1 MSYVTLPRKY
11 LSLLALA
18 VSLLVFAPQQAH
30 AARHMELALQD
41 DAVLLQKLY
50 YNQDLALRQIHA
62 LGVRHIRANLLWTRV
77 LPGWESN
84 RRFQPQSLHYNWS
97 QYDQLIDAAARYGM
111 RVQLTIAG
119 PAPAWATGNHVVGV
133 YKPNA
138 GKFGAFT
145 RSAAAH
151 FRGRVS
157 RYSIWN
163 EPNYV
168 GWLKPLRSGPKIY
181 RGLMASGY
189 RGIKSVDPGAQVLFG
204 ETVPFAIKGRA
215 TSPLWFLR
223 GATCVNRHWKR
234 GCRKGLRADGYA
246 HHPYDFTHSP
256 RHRYPGR
263 NNVTIGTL
271 GRLNKAL
278 KRLARSGS
286 LRTSRGR
293 RLNIYLTEFG
303 YFSRGKRRLPS
314 SRRAKYLRQAYR
326 IARRTPHVKQ
336 LLQYLLVSPPRAL
349 GNFDTALI
357 GRNGRAT
364 RVYHAVRK
372 AGR

>member
-1 MSYVTLPRKY
+1 VTLLRKS

-18 VSLLVFAPQQAH
+18 ASLLVFIPQQAH

-50 YNQDLALRQIHA
+50 YNQDLALSQIRG
-62 LGVRHIRANLLWTRV
+62 LGVRNIRANLLWTRV
-77 LPGWESN
+77 LPSWEAN
-84 RRFQPQSLHYNWS
+84 RRRQPQTLHYDWG

-111 RVQLTIAG
+111 RVQLTVAG

-133 YKPNA
+133 YKPKA
-138 GKFGAFT
+138 AKFGAFA
-145 RSAAAH
+145 RAAATH

-189 RGIKSVDPGAQVLFG
+189 HGIKSVDSGAQVLFG
-204 ETVPFAIKGRA
+204 ETVPYAIKGRA

-223 GATCVNRHWKR
+223 GATCVNRRWKR

-256 RHRYPGR
+256 RYRYPGKD
-263 NNVTIGTL
+263 NVTMGTL
-271 GRLNKAL
+271 GRLTNAL
-278 KRLARSGS
+278 NRLARNGS
-286 LRTSRGR
+286 LRTSRGK
-293 RLNIYLTEFG
+293 RLDVYLTEFG
-303 YFSRGKRRLPS
+303 YFGSGKRRIAS
-314 SRRAKYLRQAYR
+314 GRRASYLRQAYR
-326 IARRTPHVKQ
+326 IARRNSRVKQ
-336 LLQYLLVSPPRAL
+336 MLQYLLVSPPKAL
-349 GNFDTALI
+349 GNFDTALLS
-357 GRNGRAT
+357 RNGRLTPA
-364 RVYHAVRK
+364 YHALHKTVH
-372 AGR
+372 

>member
-18 VSLLVFAPQQAH
+18 VSLLFFAPQQAR

-50 YNQDLALRQIHA
+50 YNQDLALQQIRA

-77 LPGWESN
+77 LPGWQTN
-84 RRFQPQSLHYNWS
+84 RRTQPRHLFYDWS
-97 QYDQLIDAAARYGM
+97 QYDQLIDAANRYGM
-111 RVQLTIAG
+111 HVQLTVAG

-133 YKPNA
+133 YKPKA
-138 GKFGAFT
+138 RKFRAFT
-145 RSAAAH
+145 RAAARH

-168 GWLKPLRSGPKIY
+168 GWLKPLRSGPRISP
-181 RGLMASGY
+181 GLMAAGY
-189 RGIKSVDPGAQVLFG
+189 RGIRSVDRGARWLLG
-204 ETVPFAIKGRA
+204 EPVPYAIKGRA
-215 TSPLWFLR
+215 PSPLWFLR

-256 RHRYPGR
+256 HFRYPGKD
-263 NNVTIGTL
+263 NVTMGTL

-278 KRLARSGS
+278 KRLPHNGS
-286 LRTSRGR
+286 PR
-293 RLNIYLTEFG
+293 
-303 YFSRGKRRLPS
+303 P
-314 SRRAKYLRQAYR
+314 
-326 IARRTPHVKQ
+326 
-336 LLQYLLVSPPRAL
+336 PPR
-349 GNFDTALI
+349 GGGEPSPNP
-357 GRNGRAT
+357 
-364 RVYHAVRK
+364 V
-372 AGR
+372 